1 MCPHLKDFGKA
12 AISSS
17 KRWRVCPQSLKA
29 ETVLLLLGEG
39 GEAIAEA
46 VGIPAL
52 NLGYVSSDQL
62 KAIAYC
68 AADLFILPTRADNLP
83 LGLLESMACGTP
95 PVSFRVGGVPELVRP
110 GITGYLA
117 EPGDA
122 HDLSNGIIQLLE
134 DEALR
139 QAMSQQC
146 RMIALKEYPLELQ
159 VQRYLELYRHVLAN
173 TCHDVPG
180 SAALD
185 EQSKSISMDAGGS
198 QVLVPHHVQPK
209 SPRFISDL

>member
-1 MCPHLKDFGKA
+1 MSHLKDFGKA

-17 KRWRVCPQSLKA
+17 KRWRVCPHSLKA

-39 GEAIAEA
+39 GETIAEA

-95 PVSFRVGGVPELVRP
+95 LVSFRVGGVPELVRP

-122 HDLSNGIIQLLE
+122 HRSLERDHPITGGRSPTPCYEPTVSRDRPEGISAGVTGATLPGVISAKCWPMLVTMCL
-134 DEALR
+134 ALP
-139 QAMSQQC
+139 
-146 RMIALKEYPLELQ
+146 PLD
-159 VQRYLELYRHVLAN
+159 R
-173 TCHDVPG
+173 
-180 SAALD
+180 
-185 EQSKSISMDAGGS
+185 QSKGISMDAGA
-198 QVLVPHHVQPK
+198 HK
-209 SPRFISDL
+209 